1 MRLLRFLNFACAFVL
16 LGALIAG
23 PTASLASNTA
33 AVSTTILDS
42 KDQPVS
48 GARIVFTGSAGTT
61 FAAHT
66 DRHGHVSISV
76 PLDTY
81 TIVAS
86 RNGYSSE
93 SLIGMNI
100 TADTALSMT
109 ILASASMSAPA
120 AHQQVASTAQ
130 MHAAAPPAQT
140 HGAAAPAQAAALP
153 AAPPPPLVHDS
164 LLATYNAHQPEHVR
178 GEPYYGRY
186 TYVLLGGNGAT
197 DPRNRALVTA
207 LVAKYGV
214 ASNGGKQSV
223 FGNPFGYNIFFL
235 PMLSNH
241 QGTATS
247 NTADALL
254 AEYDYKTARYLHDR
268 YCAAGAH
275 AASSMCAKPMAQGP
289 FLLTFTRPL
298 EGLRARDAFPAAFT
312 YDLSGV
318 SPDQYAAA
326 VALVARATSV
336 PEPMQADVELPAADL
351 TKYVAPTLVATGDAM
366 RRMVPTAKVY
376 VDAGLVT

>member
-16 LGALIAG
+16 LGALVAG
-23 PTASLASNTA
+23 PTATLASNTA

-42 KDQPVS
+42 QNQPVA
-48 GARIVFTGSAGTT
+48 GARIVFTGRAGTT

-66 DRHGHVSISV
+66 DKHGHVSISV

-100 TADTALSMT
+100 AADTALSMT
-109 ILASASMSAPA
+109 ILAMAPIPPA
-120 AHQQVASTAQ
+120 AHPQVASS
-130 MHAAAPPAQT
+130 AQT
-140 HGAAAPAQAAALP
+140 HPAAAPAQAHSAAAPQAAALP
-153 AAPPPPLVHDS
+153 AAPIPPLVHDS

-186 TYVLLGGNGAT
+186 TYVLLGGNGKT
-197 DPRNRALVTA
+197 DPRNRALVAA

-235 PMLSNH
+235 PVLGSSH
-241 QGTATS
+241 QVTATS
-247 NTADALL
+247 DTTDALL

-268 YCAAGAH
+268 YCAAGSH

-318 SPDQYAAA
+318 GPDQYAAA
-326 VALVARATSV
+326 VTLVARATSV
-336 PEPMQADVELPAADL
+336 PEPMQADVELPPADL

-366 RRMVPTAKVY
+366 RRMVPAAKVY